1 LEPVLGLVEE
11 SMATRSVPIL
21 IALSSI
27 LSACVSTTVPPNL
40 TAAATK
46 ATDTALLV
54 HGVEG
59 EILEARLLGLVDNE
73 SIAPSK
79 SVPPGLVCKSSP
91 SIELTAKELG
101 AYADAINIV
110 GKVSDKPKDTSYSG
124 YLQQFKKN
132 HEAIDAA
139 AKSPDEESDKDKKE
153 TVDAQNRCMTLLS
166 SDLDKH
172 LSGPQ
177 ITGNALLI
185 SALPAVVASI
195 DGMAKSVLALI
206 EQAQRDVA
214 VRKSAEHMVE
224 VLKEATA
231 KLKES
236 PGTGD
241 YTLAGESDT
250 RLGNTLAIHRW
261 FAAQRLQEDWDRL
274 HRINQA
280 KETWLAWEAAD
291 KFVVDA
297 DAYVKLS
304 ANDPDKL
311 LKQLQAA
318 LDQAS
323 TINDKTSLTE
333 VFDSLSNMASALSGV
348 DDKYKAFR
356 KTID

>member
-1 LEPVLGLVEE
+1 MIRCVLAFMALLSLV
-11 SMATRSVPIL
+11 
-21 IALSSI
+21 
-27 LSACVSTTVPPNL
+27 SACVSTTVPPNL
-40 TAAATK
+40 NAAATK
-46 ATDTALLV
+46 ASDAALLA
-54 HGVEG
+54 HGVAG
-59 EILEARLLGLVDNE
+59 EILEARLLGMVDNE

-79 SVPPGLVCKSSP
+79 SVPPALVCKSSP

-110 GKVSDKPKDTSYSG
+110 GKVAEKPKDLTYSG

-132 HEAIDAA
+132 REAITAT
-139 AKSPDEESDKDKKE
+139 AKDPGEESEKDKQD
-153 TVDAQNRCMTLLS
+153 TIDAQNRCMTLLS

-172 LSGPQ
+172 LLGPRV
-177 ITGNALLI
+177 TGNGLLI
-185 SALPAVVASI
+185 SALPAAIASI
-195 DGMAKSVLALI
+195 DGMVKAVLAVI
-206 EQAQRDVA
+206 DQAQRDMA
-214 VRKSAEHMVE
+214 VRKSAEHMVV
-224 VLKEATA
+224 VLKDATA
-231 KLKES
+231 KLSES

-241 YTLAGESDT
+241 YTLPGESDT

-274 HRINQA
+274 HRNKQD

-297 DAYVKLS
+297 DAYAKLS

-311 LKQLQAA
+311 LKQLQSA

-323 TINDKTSLTE
+323 TINDKTSLDE
-333 VFDSLSNMASALSGV
+333 IFDSLGNMASALSGV
-348 DDKYKAFR
+348 NDKYKAFR